1 MLKIKY
7 SIILLAAINILYA
20 DNRISLDNF
29 EFFRNKNNSRDVCY
43 TKPYE
48 MNNKLIVGSQQDDA
62 RVVYSTG
69 VILKVWIA
77 PYHMGETLISSHSN
91 YVVVEAPKFL
101 VGESV
106 KKSGT
111 PGDGFVGANRDIPYV
126 FRSEE
131 VDRESNTK
139 KLSNNVIREFNNNM
153 IYSRESQNI
162 PADNRIRESDAA
174 YDNEILNFIGGK
186 SKRGSLK

>member
-1 MLKIKY
+1 MFKIKIF
-7 SIILLAAINILYA
+7 IISAFVINLLYG
-20 DNRISLDNF
+20 DNYVSLDQL
-29 EFFRNKNNSRDVCY
+29 ELIRNNNNSGDVCY

-69 VILKVWIA
+69 VILKVWVA
-77 PYHMGETLISSHSN
+77 PYHIGETLISSHSN
-91 YVVVEAPKFL
+91 YVVVEAPRFL

-106 KKSGT
+106 KKEGT
-111 PGDGFVGANRDIPYV
+111 MSDGFIGANRDIPYV

-131 VDRESNTK
+131 VDRESNIK
-139 KLSNNVIREFNNNM
+139 KLNNNVIKGFNNNV
-153 IYSRESQNI
+153 IYSRESKNI
-162 PADNRIRESDAA
+162 PADNRIIESDAA

-186 SKRGSLK
+186 NKKGNIK